1 MDIQWGPP
9 WRLAA
14 PSLPEAD
21 EGRIHLASD
30 RHYSKPL
37 IQSQRG
43 RRSSSC
49 SATHRIFS
57 SRAMACSRRSF
68 ASSMRPVTVAQR
80 ASFKKIDASVG
91 CQAHALRRT
100 VSSCS
105 TFPTRLTAWA
115 SRIHV
120 VGFFG
125 SAFTRSAAIA
135 TAISQFSA
143 ARHISFSSVRVQ
155 PTNLFSYLLKFL
167 FYVPRINKSVA
178 ATQRSRVWSFH
189 CFKDINPATS
199 AIQGTAKWPMSD
211 FPCRVGIQQRRLG
224 QGIEKIGYKPGKRLI
239 RPWMQRR

>member
-1 MDIQWGPP
+1 MRATRKAWPEK
-9 WRLAA
+9 
-14 PSLPEAD
+14 SLYRVWA
-21 EGRIHLASD
+21 
-30 RHYSKPL
+30 
-37 IQSQRG
+37 IQSHRG

-49 SATHRIFS
+49 SATHRIFA
-57 SRAMACSRRSF
+57 SRLMACSRRSF

-125 SAFTRSAAIA
+125 SAFTRSTAIA

-143 ARHISFSSVRVQ
+143 GRHIFSSSVHIQV
-155 PTNLFSYLLKFL
+155 SYSRIFL
-167 FYVPRINKSVA
+167 SSFRINKSVA
-178 ATQRSRVWSFH
+178 ATQRGRVWSFH

-199 AIQGTAKWPMSD
+199 AIQGTAKWPISD
-211 FPCRVGIQQRRLG
+211 FPCRVGIQQRRLD

-239 RPWMQRR
+239 RP

>member
-1 MDIQWGPP
+1 MPAAVSRRPLRDSIRFAVARYADRKLP
-9 WRLAA
+9 WLAHA
-14 PSLPEAD
+14 SGAHLCSRRKASRK
-21 EGRIHLASD
+21 GRIYLASD

-49 SATHRIFS
+49 SANHRIFS
-57 SRAMACSRRSF
+57 SRSMACSRRSF

-91 CQAHALRRT
+91 CQARALRRT

-105 TFPTRLTAWA
+105 TFPARLTAWA

-125 SAFTRSAAIA
+125 SAFTRSTAIA

-143 ARHISFSSVRVQ
+143 ARHIFSSSVQIQVSYSRIFLSSFSM
-155 PTNLFSYLLKFL
+155 Y
-167 FYVPRINKSVA
+167 
-178 ATQRSRVWSFH
+178 
-189 CFKDINPATS
+189 
-199 AIQGTAKWPMSD
+199 
-211 FPCRVGIQQRRLG
+211 
-224 QGIEKIGYKPGKRLI
+224 PGLI
-239 RPWMQRR
+239 SP